1 MKDNILENA
10 LSIIDKNIRLDHK
23 DITRK
28 IYAET
33 NYCDQ
38 DYNKFLAVISSG
50 DLTLKDYIRKRRLYL
65 AADELINNPDKS
77 IVDIRQNSVI
87 PSKQHLQEP

>member
-10 LSIIDKNIRLDHK
+10 LSIIDKNIHLDHK
-23 DITRK
+23 EIVKK
-28 IYAET
+28 IYVET

-50 DLTLKDYIRKRRLYL
+50 DLTLKDYIRK
-65 AADELINNPDKS
+65 
-77 IVDIRQNSVI
+77 
-87 PSKQHLQEP
+87 